1 MRRLCI
7 GMVVAAATALVPV
20 WAVAGNQEVAER
32 IAANLR
38 ESGQLHGYKIGVK
51 FQDGTTWLRGR
62 VRSREQM
69 NTALKLVLQTP
80 GISRVVNNL
89 EIRSDYTAAPPA
101 SGLPT
106 WDTVSNSQ
114 PASHDTQPLQQAA
127 GAFAPE
133 RLSRAVTADLT
144 STTAARVPSVSQ
156 AAAKLQQVVGSAAES
171 LKRPVV
177 GEPPAKPTT
186 PRPRAEADRLPTSF
200 AEQPA
205 QQTTA
210 TAIEQGPAPANY
222 GMMASRRAIPKAATQ
237 SAATMPGQPIPVA
250 FTQAAAPMPIGQ
262 APGAPLPQYVTPTAA
277 AATPARYDQP
287 HMPDYAWPSYA
298 AHPNYAGLTYP
309 KQYSPTVW
317 PYIGPFYPYPQV
329 PLGWRKVTLEWHDGW
344 WHLDFDSGPRRSFI
358 SGLFRPNR

>member
-7 GMVVAAATALVPV
+7 GMVVAAAALVPV

-51 FQDGTTWLRGR
+51 FQDGTAWLRGR
-62 VRSREQM
+62 VSSRAQL
-69 NTALKLVLQTP
+69 NTALRLVLQTP

-89 EIRSDYTAAPPA
+89 QIAVGDTVAPPA
-101 SGLPT
+101 TGSPAR
-106 WDTVSNSQ
+106 DPASNSQ
-114 PASHDTQPLQQAA
+114 AAPHDVQPLQQAA
-127 GAFAPE
+127 GAIAPE
-133 RLSRAVTADLT
+133 RLSRPVTADLAA
-144 STTAARVPSVSQ
+144 TTAQRVPSVSQ
-156 AAAKLQQVVGSAAES
+156 AAATLQQVVANAAEK
-171 LKRPVV
+171 LKRPAVV
-177 GEPPAKPTT
+177 EPPMKATKPSSS
-186 PRPRAEADRLPTSF
+186 AEADRVATSF

-210 TAIEQGPAPANY
+210 QAIKQAPATASY
-222 GMMASRRAIPKAATQ
+222 GMMASRRAIPRVATQ
-237 SAATMPGQPIPVA
+237 PAATMPGQPIPVA

-262 APGAPLPQYVTPTAA
+262 PNGGPLPQYVTPPAA

-287 HMPDYAWPSYA
+287 HVPNYAWPSYA
-298 AHPNYAGLTYP
+298 AYPNYAGLTYP

-344 WHLDFDSGPRRSFI
+344 WHLDFDSGTRRNCL